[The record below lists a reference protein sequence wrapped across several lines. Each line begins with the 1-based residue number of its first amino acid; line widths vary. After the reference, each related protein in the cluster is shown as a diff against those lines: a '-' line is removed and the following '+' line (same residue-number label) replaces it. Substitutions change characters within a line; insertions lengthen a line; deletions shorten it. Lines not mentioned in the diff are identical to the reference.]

1 MLLALL
7 PTETMAGKLLA
18 VMCTL
23 NDKLD
28 NMLREGGRV
37 KRVSNQGACLC
48 CTPGRALM
56 EMWAG
61 DSARM
66 EPRCAFAP
74 VAALACSARGTCAA
88 RHLHAATPTRE
99 AGWCC
104 SRAPFATCLWLIQQ
118 PGTEDCA
125 AWNILHGTCKAG
137 REIPW
142 KELEQHPPWQPSP
155 SP

>member
-7 PTETMAGKLLA
+7 PTETMADTLLA
-18 VMCTL
+18 VMCAL

-66 EPRCAFAP
+66 EPHCAFAP
-74 VAALACSARGTCAA
+74 VAALACRPWHMRRPPSACGHTNTRGG
-88 RHLHAATPTRE
+88 LV
-99 AGWCC
+99 
-104 SRAPFATCLWLIQQ
+104 LQ
-118 PGTEDCA
+118 PGAFCHLLVAHTTTGDRTLRSMDHF
-125 AWNILHGTCKAG
+125 AWDL
-137 REIPW
+137 
-142 KELEQHPPWQPSP
+142 
-155 SP
+155 